1 MNHCLAWLRTMSKT
15 SDLTE
20 EKPPSVRQTNGMN
33 SPFHCIGQTILLLFM
48 YNSSG
53 YVYLY
58 NTSCLND
65 HSLVRQLNLSALST
79 HNKYVGISEH

>member
-1 MNHCLAWLRTMSKT
+1 MSKT

-33 SPFHCIGQTILLLFM
+33 SPFHFIGQTIMLLFT
-48 YNSSG
+48 YNSGG

-58 NTSCLND
+58 NTRCLND
-65 HSLVRQLNLSALST
+65 HSVVRQLNLSALST
-79 HNKYVGISEH
+79 HNKYDGISEHEDLLTV